1 MVLVLSLILILLLVA
16 LTVLVLTQQER
27 GNSAFQ
33 EGDLDAASRLYTAAI
48 EMVSELLPETEE
60 YGLAHVLHSNRS
72 AVWAAQVCVGP

>member
-1 MVLVLSLILILLLVA
+1 MLA
-16 LTVLVLTQQER
+16 LTQQER

-48 EMVSELLPETEE
+48 EIVSELPETEE
-60 YGLAHVLHSNRS
+60 YGSAHILHSNRS